1 MSNTPYIIK
10 APKASEVRMQEIVE
24 MDFIMAILNR
34 DIHQLNVMFCVKSTF
49 QGKYNK
55 WQILNRFK
63 TYFGDWAP
71 SASPEKVVQF
81 YVAMGNS
88 CGHRAILIDDGNFLS
103 TKPGSKPKA
112 IIIDSSEDRITDIR
126 FTSNYT
132 DIESYKK
139 LTINN

>member
-1 MSNTPYIIK
+1 
-10 APKASEVRMQEIVE
+10 

-34 DIHQLNVMFCVKSTF
+34 DIHQLTVMFCEKSTF

-55 WQILNRFK
+55 WQMLNRFK
-63 TYFGDWAP
+63 TYFRDWAP

-81 YVAMGNS
+81 FVAMGNN
-88 CGHRAILIDDGNFLS
+88 CGHKAILIDNGNFLRE
-103 TKPGSKPKA
+103 KLGSKPKA
-112 IIIDSSEDRITDIR
+112 IIIDSSENRITDIR

-132 DIESYKK
+132 EIESYKK